1 MPFYLGIDAGGTK
14 TDCAISNGVELL
26 GQAAGESC
34 KIASVGKE
42 KARKHLQEAILNT
55 CKQAKV
61 SPSEVQHICIG
72 MSGASIEEAVNWV
85 RETIKEVVP
94 GQAYIVGDHVI
105 AHRTAFGTSP
115 GVLVIAGTGSIA
127 FGRNQSGESARAG
140 GWGPIVS
147 DEGSGFWIGK
157 EAVAAALRSYDLG
170 QSNGLLSSI
179 AACWKVAPEEV
190 ARFANTCSGPKLAE
204 LATPIAAA
212 AETGDDAAR
221 QIADRAGRELASLAG
236 AVIQRLWPHGGIIRV
251 ALAGGVVQGS
261 SVVRQAFRN
270 AVREKYPEAAVSFAY
285 VRPVLGALEIAA
297 QRGAPK

>member
-1 MPFYLGIDAGGTK
+1 MPFYLGVDAGGHK
-14 TDCAISNGVELL
+14 PGCAISNGVELL

-140 GWGPIVS
+140 GWQPIVS
-147 DEGSGFWIGK
+147 HQASGFSIGT
-157 EAVAAALRSYDLG
+157 ETASTALRSYYPAQNHG
-170 QSNGLLSSI
+170 IRSSRTPRSMCT
-179 AACWKVAPEEV
+179 AA
-190 ARFANTCSGPKLAE
+190 
-204 LATPIAAA
+204 
-212 AETGDDAAR
+212 
-221 QIADRAGRELASLAG
+221 
-236 AVIQRLWPHGGIIRV
+236 
-251 ALAGGVVQGS
+251 
-261 SVVRQAFRN
+261 
-270 AVREKYPEAAVSFAY
+270 
-285 VRPVLGALEIAA
+285 
-297 QRGAPK
+297 

>member
-1 MPFYLGIDAGGTK
+1 MKNTVSQSKLWEDGDMPLYLGIDAGGTK
-14 TDCAISNGVELL
+14 TDCAISNGAELI

-34 KIASVGKE
+34 KLANVGRE
-42 KARKHLQEAILNT
+42 DARKHLQETILNA
-55 CKQAKV
+55 CQMAKV
-61 SPSEVQHICIG
+61 SSQAVQHVCIG
-72 MSGASIEEAVNWV
+72 MSGASNAESVEWA
-85 RETIKEVVP
+85 RQTIQEVVS
-94 GQAYIVGDHVI
+94 GQIYVVGDHVI

-179 AACWKVAPEEV
+179 AACWKIAPEEV

-204 LATPIAAA
+204 LATPITAA

-236 AVIQRLWPHGGIIRV
+236 A
-251 ALAGGVVQGS
+251 
-261 SVVRQAFRN
+261 
-270 AVREKYPEAAVSFAY
+270 
-285 VRPVLGALEIAA
+285 
-297 QRGAPK
+297 